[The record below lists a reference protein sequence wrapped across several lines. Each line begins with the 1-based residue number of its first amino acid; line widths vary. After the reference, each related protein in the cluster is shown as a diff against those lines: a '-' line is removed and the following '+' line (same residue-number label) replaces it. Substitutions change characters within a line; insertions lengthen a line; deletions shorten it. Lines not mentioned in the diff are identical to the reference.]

1 MSAVAEAPPVAAPAA
16 GDAPAAEDRPAV
28 RPAAARRPAVPGLTL
43 ADLVAKF
50 GPIPASRIVS
60 DPAPGTATPADHER
74 LNAAGRGIFELID
87 GTLIE
92 KPVSDLSSWF
102 DGEIFRLLA
111 NHVTERKLGWV
122 HPGTA
127 FFNLPD
133 GLRAPDASFT
143 PRDRRE
149 SGLQARGYSNVPP
162 ALVAEVVSPG
172 NTRREMELKRS
183 VYFAAG
189 VETVWEV
196 DPLARTV
203 TVWTGPDADTVLREG
218 DMLTGAPTL
227 PEFSLPLRDLFA
239 EAAG

>member
-1 MSAVAEAPPVAAPAA
+1 MSAVAEAPPVAAPVA
-16 GDAPAAEDRPAV
+16 GEERPAS
-28 RPAAARRPAVPGLTL
+28 RPAAARRSAAPGLTV
-43 ADLVAKF
+43 ADLLAKF
-50 GPIPASRIVS
+50 GPIPAGRVVS

-92 KPVSDLSSWF
+92 KPVSDLSSWLG
-102 DGEIFRLLA
+102 GELFRLLA
-111 NHVTERKLGWV
+111 NHVVEGKRGWV
-122 HPGTA
+122 HPADG
-127 FFNLPD
+127 FFELPD

-143 PRDRRE
+143 PRAARPE
-149 SGLQARGYSNVPP
+149 GLQERGYSDVPP
-162 ALVAEVVSPG
+162 ALVAEVISPG

-189 VETVWEV
+189 VQTIWEV
-196 DPLARTV
+196 DPLARTI

-218 DMLTGAPTL
+218 DTLTGAPTL
-227 PEFSLPLRDLFA
+227 PEFSLPLSDLFA